1 MPEPEEVNSG
11 RDNKKVYLWFCSN
24 FMEAVVGSTNWK
36 RNCARLLLSKI
47 ATVSDEAFAQLVYE
61 NNFCKWNYMHINGD
75 KNDQTIG
82 TKWTCGGPDQRH
94 SKNKKFCGWSRAG
107 LEQLNKNYVKVQRD
121 RRDDR
126 NFERKLLQYC
136 RDNEKPKRITKKANK
151 ENELAGFKVLNS
163 LPQAGEYD
171 GEQDS
176 DKDGEEN
183 GSTGSG
189 DY

>member
-1 MPEPEEVNSG
+1 
-11 RDNKKVYLWFCSN
+11 
-24 FMEAVVGSTNWK
+24 
-36 RNCARLLLSKI
+36 
-47 ATVSDEAFAQLVYE
+47 
-61 NNFCKWNYMHINGD
+61 
-75 KNDQTIG
+75 
-82 TKWTCGGPDQRH
+82 
-94 SKNKKFCGWSRAG
+94 
-107 LEQLNKNYVKVQRD
+107 LEQLNKNYVKVQQD

-126 NFERKLLQYC
+126 TFERKLLQYC